1 MREARQLRAAAR
13 AATRS
18 AARRPTPAINDL
30 WLQERGHL
38 LPVRRHVH
46 GRQRRR
52 HRRLR
57 GADAPPHLVHD
68 KEARAWYFHRFDE
81 GPWVRKP
88 VEQYEMLRSLR
99 AFLQWRVGDSII
111 LAEANVLPEAD
122 MEYFGK
128 DGDRSWPRR
137 TRGRSPARSRPPCTG
152 PRPPS
157 GVSSCATTTSWTWA
171 GDGAR
176 AGRSGAEVHR
186 LIYW

>member
-1 MREARQLRAAAR
+1 MHEARQLRAAAP

-18 AARRPTPAINDL
+18 APRRPTPAINDL
-30 WLQERGHL
+30 WYKNAVIYCLSVGTFMDANGDGIGDFAGL
-38 LPVRRHVH
+38 M
-46 GRQRRR
+46 
-52 HRRLR
+52 RRLTWSY
-57 GADAPPHLVHD
+57 D
-68 KEARAWYFHRFDE
+68 KEARVWYFHRFDE
-81 GPWVRKP
+81 GPRVRKP

-152 PRPPS
+152 PRPPVGS
-157 GVSSCATTTSWTWA
+157 LPAQPR
-171 GDGAR
+171 R
-176 AGRSGAEVHR
+176 AGPGPVMALAPDAVVPRSIV
-186 LIYW
+186 